1 VCSSGDSSDAGT
13 LDAVP
18 PPPPLRATRRS
29 GRIPRARRFVGR
41 ATLVGALAG
50 AATAAGVVT
59 VLALSILLA
68 LRPRGGPM
76 AGSEVGTAFVGV
88 TLLGLVGGAIGG
100 ALIGLVLL
108 QLRSR
113 GPDRIVRLIAA
124 ASAALVGFVTPAVGL
139 APVLARIAT
148 PITSLAVLYLVAAGV
163 AAMLAWWLSPR
174 LWAPPR
180 AVTGSV
186 VPAGVSDRARRS
198 DRHRG
203 RSRSPKGAAG
213 GEAPPLGPPGR
224 VGSADAPDASSA
236 PPSRRDPPME
246 TFPFAFDAAYRLPL
260 KLVGVTPARC
270 GVSLYEDH
278 LDARFGRFRVRTSW
292 ENVVDATVTG
302 PYRAYRAIGPRF
314 SLSDHGVTFG
324 STSAGGVCISFAE
337 PVRVLL
343 GNVVRHPSLT
353 VTVADPA
360 GLVAAIDRARGAVE
374 A

>member
-1 VCSSGDSSDAGT
+1 M
-13 LDAVP
+13 
-18 PPPPLRATRRS
+18 
-29 GRIPRARRFVGR
+29 
-41 ATLVGALAG
+41 
-50 AATAAGVVT
+50 VT

-68 LRPRGGPM
+68 LRPRGGPL
-76 AGSEVGTAFVGV
+76 AGSQVGTAFVGV

-113 GPDRIVRLIAA
+113 GPDRIVRLTAA
-124 ASAALVGFVTPAVGL
+124 ASAALVGFLTPAVGL
-139 APVLARIAT
+139 APVLDRIVT
-148 PITSLAVLYLVAAGV
+148 PITALAVLYVVAAGV
-163 AAMLAWWLSPR
+163 AATIAWWLSPR
-174 LWAPPR
+174 LWAPAR
-180 AVTGSV
+180 GAAGSV
-186 VPAGVSDRARRS
+186 TPVRAGGRARRS
-198 DRHRG
+198 DRHR
-203 RSRSPKGAAG
+203 RTRWSPGAAAVTARTHG
-213 GEAPPLGPPGR
+213 SRAR
-224 VGSADAPDASSA
+224 VGSADPPADASA

-260 KLVGVTPARC
+260 SVFGATPDRCRVT
-270 GVSLYEDH
+270 VYDDH
-278 LDARFGRFRVRTSW
+278 LDVRFGRFRVRTSW